1 MSFTDEVVQTIAAE
15 LVHCEDNA
23 TVVSPLTERYPD
35 ITVQTAYEIQMAA
48 IRIREQRGEKIVG
61 KKIGLTSEKIREQ
74 IGVHEPDYGMLM
86 NTAMMMDNDIIRLSQ
101 LIAPRGEAEIAFV
114 LKEDLAGPNI
124 TIADVYRATEGVIP
138 AFELV
143 DSRMKD
149 WKIKLPD
156 TVADNASCARVVLG
170 TKMTKLSDVDLRH
183 VGLVLRRNGRI
194 IDTAAGAAVM
204 GHPAHAVAWLANK
217 LYQYGISLK
226 KGEIII
232 SGSLTPVFDIAV
244 GDHVEASFGE
254 LGTVSL
260 RVAE

>member
-1 MSFTDEVVQTIAAE
+1 MNFTTELIEQLAAE
-15 LVHCEDNA
+15 LVRCEDNA
-23 TVVSPLTERYPD
+23 TMVPPLTERYPD
-35 ITVQTAYEIQMAA
+35 ITVPTAYEIQMAA
-48 IRIREQRGEKIVG
+48 IGMRVQRGEKIVG

-86 NTAMMMDNDIIRLSQ
+86 NTAMMMDNDVIRLSQ

-114 LKEDLAGPNI
+114 LKEDLAGPDV

-149 WKIKLPD
+149 WKIKIQD

-170 TKMTKLSDVDLRH
+170 TKMSKISDVDLRH
-183 VGLVLRRNGRI
+183 VGLVLRKNGRI

-217 LYQYGISLK
+217 LHQYGITLK

-232 SGSLTPVFDIAV
+232 SGSLTPVFSIAA